1 VLGEATL
8 DEGADM
14 HERNGYPAGVPCW
27 IDTAQPDP
35 DAAAAFYGGLFGW
48 KFEDVMPADSPGRY
62 LVGRLAG
69 RDVGAVASQAEG
81 VPSVPAW
88 NTYVRVDSADEATA
102 KVRDGGG
109 AALVE
114 PMDMRDAGRMAT
126 FADPSGAAFSVWQ
139 PKEFAGA
146 QLVNE
151 PGTWNFSELNTRDPE
166 GAAAFYGSVL
176 GWGLSTFNGG
186 GAEFTTW
193 RVPGYG
199 DHLAASDP
207 ELRERL
213 ANDGAPDGFEDAVAV
228 LIEMTGDRSPDEAPP
243 HWSITFAVDDADATT
258 ARAFELGG
266 EVIVP
271 PFDAPYVRMAVLSD
285 PQGAVFNVSKYV
297 PMR

>member
-1 VLGEATL
+1 ME
-8 DEGADM
+8 
-14 HERNGYPAGVPCW
+14 
-27 IDTAQPDP
+27 
-35 DAAAAFYGGLFGW
+35 
-48 KFEDVMPADSPGRY
+48 
-62 LVGRLAG
+62 
-69 RDVGAVASQAEG
+69 
-81 VPSVPAW
+81 
-88 NTYVRVDSADEATA
+88 VRVDSADEATA

-114 PMDMRDAGRMAT
+114 PMDMGDAGRMAT